1 MLSELDKEYRKVFF
15 NQKRWAKHWTTN
27 SAHRN
32 HSSTQGMTKPAQKAI
47 EYIESIEKLIIPEK
61 DRLMLL
67 FEYYE
72 NNGTLIFGNSN
83 NGLKKQIKILEMDGV
98 AHIYKM
104 PKG

>member
-1 MLSELDKEYRKVFF
+1 VSWIK
-15 NQKRWAKHWTTN
+15 NTAKYFLIKKDGQSTGQQIVL
-27 SAHRN
+27 
-32 HSSTQGMTKPAQKAI
+32 TQGMTKPAQKAI